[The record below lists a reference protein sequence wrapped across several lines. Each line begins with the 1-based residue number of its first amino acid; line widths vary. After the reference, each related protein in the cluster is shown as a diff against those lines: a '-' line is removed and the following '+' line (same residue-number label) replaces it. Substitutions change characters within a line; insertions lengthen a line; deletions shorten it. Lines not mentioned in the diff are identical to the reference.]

1 MINRGLISKLENLFL
16 METSKKTMIGAII
29 GIVVIV
35 SVASLMA
42 LPFSEEESGVQKI
55 AEENIK
61 KYEKS
66 EEMMLKLIEQ
76 EKEELSYKLGGKL
89 P

>member
-1 MINRGLISKLENLFL
+1 MG
-16 METSKKTMIGAII
+16 TSKKTMIGATI
-29 GIVVIV
+29 GIAVIV

-55 AEENIK
+55 AEDKIK
-61 KYEKS
+61 KYQES
-66 EEMMLKLIEQ
+66 EDMMLKLIEK

>member
-1 MINRGLISKLENLFL
+1 
-16 METSKKTMIGAII
+16 METSKKTMIGVILGVA
-29 GIVVIV
+29 VIV
-35 SVASLMA
+35 AVASLMA

-61 KYEKS
+61 KYQES
-66 EEMMLKLIEQ
+66 EDMMLKLIEE